1 MTLQVLDG
9 AWPQH
14 NRLLDQ
20 ILDESWPQWGD
31 GLTREAYGQYNAAQL
46 RTPWGRTHLAR
57 VAMVEDGR
65 LLASAKRYRFT
76 MRLDGRELPAVG
88 IGAVFT
94 PQAARGRG
102 HATRLIEQ
110 LCDDARADG
119 CALAVL
125 FSEIGSAYYE
135 RLGFR
140 VVAHTT
146 SDVTVKTGDGAPAVL
161 VRAGDERDA
170 ASVAETHARRVERYR
185 FGLVPDADLVNY
197 SVSKKRLLAGLDPTG
212 RRTVEYFV
220 TEEGYQAVAYVLLQ
234 VTRAQRPGDPDGWSL
249 AACGDRDPE
258 GARIGAMLQV
268 LLARH
273 PGERPPLIRAWWPEG
288 LRPPQLEITRRG
300 LAGEILM
307 MRPLRDDLRIEPW
320 LGEGDTIYWNGDAF

>member
-1 MTLQVLDG
+1 MTLQVLNG
-9 AWPQH
+9 TWH
-14 NRLLDQ
+14 RLLDQ

-46 RTPWGRTHLAR
+46 RTPWGQTHLAR
-57 VAMVEDGR
+57 VGMVEDGR

-76 MRLDGRELPAVG
+76 MRLDGRDLPAVG

-94 PQAARGRG
+94 PHAARGRG

-135 RLGFR
+135 RLGFH

-146 SDVTVKTGDGAPAVL
+146 SDVAVKTREGAPAVL

-197 SVSKKRLLAGLDPTG
+197 SVSKKRLLAGLDRTG

-300 LAGEILM
+300 LAAEILM
-307 MRPLRDDLRIEPW
+307 LRPLRDDIRIDPW
-320 LGEGDTIYWNGDAF
+320 LAEGDTIYWNGDAF

>member
-1 MTLQVLDG
+1 MTLQILNG
-9 AWPQH
+9 ATPPYD
-14 NRLLDQ
+14 RLLDQ
-20 ILDESWPQWGD
+20 VLDESWPQWGD
-31 GLTREAYGQYNAAQL
+31 GLSRRAYGQYNAAQV

-57 VAMVEDGR
+57 VALVENGR
-65 LLASAKRYRFT
+65 LLASAKRYRFRV
-76 MRLDGRELPAVG
+76 RLDGREVLAIG

-94 PQAARGRG
+94 PLAARRRG
-102 HATRLIEQ
+102 HAARLVQQ
-110 LCDDARADG
+110 LCDEARADG
-119 CALAVL
+119 CALAML

-140 VVAHTT
+140 VVPHAT
-146 SDVTVKTGDGAPAVL
+146 SDVAVKTKSGAPAVL

-170 ASVAETHARRVERYR
+170 VSVAETHARRVERYR
-185 FGLVPDADLVNY
+185 FGLVPDADLVHY
-197 SVSKKRLLAGLDPTG
+197 SVAKKRMLAGFDTTG

-220 TEEGYQAVAYVLLQ
+220 TEEGGQAVAFVLLQ
-234 VTRAQRPGDPDGWSL
+234 VSRAIHPGELDGWSL

-273 PGERPPLIRAWWPEG
+273 PGERPPLIRAWWPDG
-288 LRPPQLEITRRG
+288 LRPPQLEIARRG
-300 LAGEILM
+300 PAAEILM
-307 MRPLRDDLRIEPW
+307 MRPLQDDLRIEPW

>member
-1 MTLQVLDG
+1 MTLQILNG
-9 AWPQH
+9 AWPPYDH
-14 NRLLDQ
+14 LLHQ
-20 ILDESWPQWGD
+20 VLDESWPQWGD
-31 GLTREAYGQYNAAQL
+31 GLSRRAYGQYNAAQL
-46 RTPWGRTHLAR
+46 QTAWGRTHLAR
-57 VAMVEDGR
+57 VALVEADR

-76 MRLDGRELPAVG
+76 VRLDGREMPAIG

-94 PQAARGRG
+94 PPAARGRG
-102 HATRLIEQ
+102 HAARLVTQ
-110 LCDDARADG
+110 LCEEARADG
-119 CALAVL
+119 CALAML
-125 FSEIGSAYYE
+125 FSEIGPTYYE

-146 SDVTVKTGDGAPAVL
+146 SDVTVKTKAGAPAVL
-161 VRAGDERDA
+161 VRAGEERDS

-185 FGLVPDADLVNY
+185 FGLIPSADLVNY
-197 SVSKKRLLAGLDPTG
+197 AVSKKRMLAGFDATG

-220 TEEGYQAVAYVLLQ
+220 TEEGGQAVAYLLVQ
-234 VTRAQRPGDPDGWSL
+234 VSRAQRPGEPDGWSL

-273 PGERPPLIRAWWPEG
+273 PGERPPLVRAWWPDG
-288 LRPPQLEITRRG
+288 LQPPQLEIARRG
-300 LAGEILM
+300 PAAEILM
-307 MRPLRDDLRIEPW
+307 IRPLRDDLRIEPW